1 MIIRKLF
8 RFENAHIVRLCSTK
22 KCKTSIHG
30 HSYKLEVL
38 FESNYLDNAAMVYDF
53 GLIKYNIK
61 DIVDSFDHSIT
72 LWRDDDKEYLTYMK
86 KHSLRYIV
94 LPFSPTA
101 EQFARVFF
109 VLIDRAFNLTN
120 SVNGERNVKLHSI
133 IVHETDTGYAQAFR
147 EDAYSP
153 LMGEIDI
160 NEIELSKE
168 VEDSTFIADFWLK
181 LKKGDT
187 FTNPTEI

>member
-38 FESNYLDNAAMVYDF
+38 FESNYLDNAGMVYDF
-53 GLIKYNIK
+53 GLIKHNIK

-72 LWRDDDKEYLTYMK
+72 LWRDDDSEYLTYMK

-109 VLIDRAFNLTN
+109 VLIDRAFSLTN
-120 SVNGERNVKLHSI
+120 SINGEREVKLHSI
-133 IVHETDTGYAQAFR
+133 IVHETDSGYAQAFR

-153 LMGEIDI
+153 IMGEINI
-160 NEIELSKE
+160 NDIELSKE
-168 VEDSTFIADFWLK
+168 VQESTFIADFWLK
-181 LKKGDT
+181 LKKGNI
-187 FTNPTEI
+187 FTNPSEI